1 MMINYSTFKGIN
13 CISLENEQI
22 RCTILPSYGGKMA
35 SLFDKQAGYEWLYQ
49 TEADKLN
56 VPAYG
61 DDFSQFDSSG
71 FDEMFPGIDEGP
83 HPHDFSLIPDHG
95 EVWAMPWQVT
105 ERSYGLDLKVTSPV
119 FPYSLSKQV
128 DLGMDRVEINYQAN
142 NLSDQ
147 PFPFIWAAHSLLN
160 MNQATVIR
168 VPSDM
173 KEVINV
179 EQSSVHLGEWGTLH
193 SYPITESKR
202 TGDSVDLSKMEGKA
216 ASNIE
221 KFYFTKPLSQGWCQA
236 VQEDIGRTLTYTFP
250 PDKVPYLGVWKTQG
264 GYRNDY
270 NFALEPC
277 TGMYDDVYVANK
289 INKISKIPPRGTYSW
304 KITMQLGGY

>member
-1 MMINYSTFKGIN
+1 MITYSTFKGIES
-13 CISLENEQI
+13 IILENEHI

-35 SLFDKQAGYEWLYQ
+35 SLFDKKANYEWLYQ
-49 TEADKLN
+49 TEVEKMT

-61 DDFSQFDSSG
+61 QDFSNFDSSG

-83 HPHDFSLIPDHG
+83 HPHDFSRIPDHG

-105 ERSYGLDLKVTSPV
+105 ERSYGLDLEVASPF
-119 FPYSLSKQV
+119 FPYRLKKQV
-128 DLGMDRVEINYQAN
+128 YLKADRVELNYQAF
-142 NLSDQ
+142 NLSSQ

-160 MNQATVIR
+160 MNRATTIR

-173 KEVINV
+173 NEVINV
-179 EQSSVHLGEWGTLH
+179 EQASGHLGQWGTIH
-193 SYPITESKR
+193 RYPITQSKR
-202 TGDSVDLSKMEGKA
+202 TGDSIDLSKMEDEA
-216 ASNIE
+216 ANNIE
-221 KFYFTKPLSQGWCQA
+221 KFYFTQMVSQGWCQA
-236 VQEDIGRTLTYTFP
+236 IQHDIRRTLTYTFP

-264 GYRNDY
+264 GYRGDY

-289 INKISKIPPRGTYSW
+289 INKVSKISPRGTYSW
-304 KITMQLGGY
+304 NLTIQLGGL